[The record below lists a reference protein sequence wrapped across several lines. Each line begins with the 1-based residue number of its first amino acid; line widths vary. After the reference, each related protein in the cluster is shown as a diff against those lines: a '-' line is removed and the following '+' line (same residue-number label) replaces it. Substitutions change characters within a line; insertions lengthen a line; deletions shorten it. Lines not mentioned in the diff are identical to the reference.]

1 MAWRKKKVIIPNSYY
16 EVSITRITKPGR
28 DSARKENYRQISLMK
43 IDAKIPNK
51 LYQMEPSNM

>member
-1 MAWRKKKVIIPNSYY
+1 MAWRKKKVISPNSFY

-51 LYQMEPSNM
+51 L